1 MRIVHTGAHKLA
13 ARGGHIC
20 KNYLILSIFEQIV
33 IGQLNIVMWRLQDAY
48 LRVRSAG
55 TIRAITSLPWMLQ
68 CQRSVIIKVLDPPI
82 SNENRAH
89 WGMNPSKWSINYET
103 FPSHKGRK
111 LLASQYQAVQKMSR
125 FSGFLWRLQDAYLR
139 VRSAGTIR
147 EITSLPWM
155 LQCQRSVIIKVLD
168 PPISNENR
176 AHWGMNPSKW
186 SIIYETFPSHKRRK
200 LLASQYQ
207 AVQN

>member
-1 MRIVHTGAHKLA
+1 MVVQIVPVLRALKYAPLALATLQKLSKVCNNRFWILRFQRARKLA

-89 WGMNPSKWSINYET
+89 WGMNHSKWSINYET

-111 LLASQYQAVQKMSR
+111 LLAS
-125 FSGFLWRLQDAYLR
+125 
-139 VRSAGTIR
+139 
-147 EITSLPWM
+147 
-155 LQCQRSVIIKVLD
+155 
-168 PPISNENR
+168 
-176 AHWGMNPSKW
+176 
-186 SIIYETFPSHKRRK
+186 
-200 LLASQYQ
+200 
-207 AVQN
+207 

>member
-1 MRIVHTGAHKLA
+1 MQGVHHIKLQV
-13 ARGGHIC
+13 HI
-20 KNYLILSIFEQIV
+20 IFEQIV
-33 IGQLNIVMWRLQDAY
+33 IGQLNTVQGTY

-111 LLASQYQAVQKMSR
+111 LLASLVPGSTKKCHVSQD
-125 FSGFLWRLQDAYLR
+125 FLT
-139 VRSAGTIR
+139 VT
-147 EITSLPWM
+147 
-155 LQCQRSVIIKVLD
+155 
-168 PPISNENR
+168 
-176 AHWGMNPSKW
+176 
-186 SIIYETFPSHKRRK
+186 
-200 LLASQYQ
+200 
-207 AVQN
+207 

>member
-1 MRIVHTGAHKLA
+1 MERECTHLNWILCVQRARNVT
-13 ARGGHIC
+13 ARGCHIC
-20 KNYLILSIFEQIV
+20 KNYLILSIFEQVV
-33 IGQLNIVMWRLQDAY
+33 IGQLNTVQGTY

-111 LLASQYQAVQKMSR
+111 LLASLVPGSTIFEQIVIGQPNIVNVA
-125 FSGFLWRLQDAYLR
+125 
-139 VRSAGTIR
+139 SA
-147 EITSLPWM
+147 
-155 LQCQRSVIIKVLD
+155 
-168 PPISNENR
+168 
-176 AHWGMNPSKW
+176 
-186 SIIYETFPSHKRRK
+186 RRIFES
-200 LLASQYQ
+200 A
-207 AVQN
+207 